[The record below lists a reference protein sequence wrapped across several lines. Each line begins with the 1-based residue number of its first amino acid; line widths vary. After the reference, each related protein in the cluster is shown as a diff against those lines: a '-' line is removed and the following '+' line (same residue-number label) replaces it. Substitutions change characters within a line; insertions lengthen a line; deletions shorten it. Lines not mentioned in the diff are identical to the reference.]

1 MKLLHSLKNKYK
13 FKIKKIVSP
22 LKNKYCQGTER
33 ASSIYLTTKA
43 PKDQIIPA
51 NKTIK
56 IAKLVLFFVI

>member
-1 MKLLHSLKNKYK
+1 MVK
-13 FKIKKIVSP
+13 P

-51 NKTIK
+51 NKTKK
-56 IAKLVLFFVI
+56 IAKLVLFFVII